1 VTDLDIDLDGGLAA
15 VAGAEPLVHALT
27 NDVTTND
34 VAQVVR
40 HWGGLPVMARDERE
54 LGDVLD
60 AAAACLLNT
69 GTLDAVREETMAAAG
84 GAANDRNVPVVLDPV
99 GAGATPTRS
108 RVARR
113 LATGLDLAAI
123 KGNHGEVTAL
133 AGGDAAVRGVE
144 SVGEYADVAES
155 AVACAREFD
164 TVVVASGGTDVV
176 ATAETAHEVRAGH
189 PMLGEVVGT
198 GCMLGAT
205 VATMAGGVDA
215 LDRAALLGTVAFGLA
230 GEAAA
235 DGAFGGYH
243 GPASYRVALR
253 DAIAGLRE
261 TGTDDPAERIRR
273 VFER

>member
-1 VTDLDIDLDGGLAA
+1 MTRPDLELDGGLAA

-27 NDVTTND
+27 NDVTIND
-34 VAQVVR
+34 VAQAVR

-113 LATGLDLAAI
+113 LATDLDLAAI

-144 SVGEYADVAES
+144 AVGEYADVGES
-155 AVACAREFD
+155 AVACAREFG
-164 TVVVASGGTDVV
+164 TVVVASGRTDVV
-176 ATAETAHEVRAGH
+176 ATDEAVYEIRAGH
-189 PMLGEVVGT
+189 PMMGEVVGT

-205 VATMAGGVDA
+205 VATTAGG
-215 LDRAALLGTVAFGLA
+215 LDNPVRAALLGTVAFGLA

-235 DGAFGGYH
+235 DGAFGAYH
-243 GPASYRVALR
+243 GPASYRVAFR
-253 DAIAGLRE
+253 DAVAGLRE
-261 TGTDDPAERIRR
+261 AETDDPAERVRQ
-273 VFER
+273 VFEE